1 MGFFQQSW
9 SIMGGIP
16 VWHEKAEQF
25 FEVFLKLEVFTLLVI
40 CLEVTRFEYKSMNMF
55 FIGQPDE

>member
-1 MGFFQQSW
+1 
-9 SIMGGIP
+9 MGGIP